1 MNPHDFLRYE
11 TACFNSVTP
20 TSKHIIISPKA
31 ESKQVTFVYHKWQ
44 NGNSDFSLLLRN
56 QFGLRFKPVSK
67 KKKKVL
73 TMASPSHLLPA
84 LQYINYSLGQ
94 VWNSLWTLRDLMTSW
109 KSKWANI
116 TFTKNGHIINSDSF
130 KLRLAKAKERSKPLA
145 QLEIPESQTAKPF
158 VW

>member
-20 TSKHIIISPKA
+20 TSKHIIISLKA

-44 NGNSDFSLLLRN
+44 NGNSDFSLLFRN

-67 KKKKVL
+67 KKKVL
-73 TMASPSHLLPA
+73 TIASSSHFLPA
-84 LQYINYSLGQ
+84 LQYVNYSLGQ
-94 VWNSLWTLRDLMTSW
+94 VWNSLWTLRDMMTRW

-116 TFTKNGHIINSDSF
+116 TFTKNGHMKNSDSF
-130 KLRLAKAKERSKPLA
+130 KLWLAKAKECSKPLA
-145 QLEIPESQTAKPF
+145 QLEILESQTAKPF

>member
-67 KKKKVL
+67 KKKKS
-73 TMASPSHLLPA
+73 TH
-84 LQYINYSLGQ
+84 YG
-94 VWNSLWTLRDLMTSW
+94 
-109 KSKWANI
+109 I
-116 TFTKNGHIINSDSF
+116 TFTFPPSTPVY
-130 KLRLAKAKERSKPLA
+130 KL
-145 QLEIPESQTAKPF
+145 
-158 VW
+158 